1 MRGLFFGGLIIVLK
15 VYVYV
20 SLVRLFEKKLYQRL
34 GIFLGSV
41 SILSMI
47 AGLYTLFNSFSG
59 GISQVSIF
67 SNYSLALMISFLV
80 CELLVG
86 AFFLLDDTWNLCRW
100 IGYLITAR
108 KEEESRFDR
117 RQFLKK
123 AGLLIGT
130 VPFVSFL
137 YGITWGKYN
146 FTVHKQVLT
155 FDDLPD
161 AFDGFKVAQISDIH
175 SGSFDDIEGVRKGIQ
190 MLQEQKAD
198 VILFTG
204 DLVNS
209 YASEIEPYINDFKSL
224 TAPYGKFSVL
234 GNHDYPMYKRMFD
247 DDEHGQQNLNKI
259 KEHHQAM
266 QFNLLLNESTRLEK
280 DGAYIQLI
288 GVENWGRSRHFPKIG
303 DLDIATSACGKDD
316 FKILMSHDPTHW
328 EDKVKAYDKHIHL
341 TVSGHTHGLQAGIDL
356 PMFKWS
362 PIKYVYKYWA
372 GLYEEAGKFLYVNR
386 GFGFLGF
393 AGRVGMFPE
402 ITVFELKKKTNSL

>member
-1 MRGLFFGGLIIVLK
+1 MRGIFFWGLIVVLK

-20 SLVRLFEKKLYQRL
+20 NLVRLAKRKLYHWL
-34 GIFLGSV
+34 AIFLGGV
-41 SILSMI
+41 SILSI
-47 AGLYTLFNSFSG
+47 ITGLYTLFNSFSG
-59 GISQVSIF
+59 GISHASAF

-80 CELLVG
+80 FELLLG
-86 AFFLLDDTWNLCRW
+86 AFFLLSDLWNLGRW
-100 IGYLITAR
+100 GYHLIFIKKA
-108 KEEESRFDR
+108 EERSFDR

-123 AGLLIGT
+123 AGVLISA
-130 VPFVSFL
+130 VPFASFL

-146 FTVHKQVLT
+146 FTVHNQVLE

-175 SGSFDDIEGVRKGIQ
+175 SGSFDNIEEVRKGIQ
-190 MLQEQKAD
+190 LLQKQKAD

-209 YASEIEPYINDFKSL
+209 YASEIEPYIKDFKEL

-247 DDEHGQQNLNKI
+247 GDEHGQRNLNEI
-259 KEHHQAM
+259 KEHHKTM
-266 QFNLLLNESTRLEK
+266 QFNLLLNESTKLEK

-303 DLDIATSACGKDD
+303 DLDLATADCNADD
-316 FKILMSHDPTHW
+316 FKVLMSHDPTHW
-328 EDKVKAYDKHIHL
+328 EDKVKTYDKHIHL
-341 TVSGHTHGLQAGIDL
+341 TLSGHTHGLQMGIDL

-362 PIKYVYKYWA
+362 PIKYVYKHWA

-402 ITVFELKKKTNSL
+402 ITVFELKKKS